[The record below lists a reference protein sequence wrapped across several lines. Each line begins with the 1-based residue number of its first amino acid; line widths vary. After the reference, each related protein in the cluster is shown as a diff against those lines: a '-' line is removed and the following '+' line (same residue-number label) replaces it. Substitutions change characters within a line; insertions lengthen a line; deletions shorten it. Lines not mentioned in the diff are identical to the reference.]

1 MLLRAKFPFP
11 FLSFPPP
18 KVLANLCGL
27 GLGLDN
33 NTCTTESK
41 AEFFS

>member
-27 GLGLDN
+27 GLDN